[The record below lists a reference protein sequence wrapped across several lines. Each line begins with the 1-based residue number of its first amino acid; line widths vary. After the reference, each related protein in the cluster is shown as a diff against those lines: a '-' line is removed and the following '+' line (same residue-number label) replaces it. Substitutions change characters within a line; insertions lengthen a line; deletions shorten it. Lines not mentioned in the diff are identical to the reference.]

1 VEATKLRI
9 VDSRFSYPLFEYTAR
24 AARWKQ
30 RFAALQRPVM
40 ALFVGGQAPD
50 EPERMMQRVRQLISS
65 A

>member
-9 VDSRFSYPLFEYTAR
+9 VDSRFTYPLFEYTAR

-30 RFAALQRPVM
+30 RFT
-40 ALFVGGQAPD
+40 ALFVGGQASD
-50 EPERMMQRVRQLISS
+50 ELERVVQRVRQLISS